1 MTTPKFSKKE
11 EEVIKYLLEGKSNK
25 QIAQKLSVSI
35 RTVEFH
41 LSNIYARLDTRSR
54 TETALKLTEINL
66 SKTAGKNT
74 SKVLR
79 DSTVVKKNIDV
90 DNGEN
95 PIRRRFTMK
104 NLLIGILVG
113 VLVTVLIIFTAS
125 YINESDGVA
134 TPTLSLETTIFK
146 NFTVISDTAGELRFT
161 VDYVY
166 NGDNGPIIFSAGCL
180 KNGQATCVPTDIYP
194 FELSGRGNG
203 QLVVSLGLYGPDKI
217 TTDQIFIAIFHR
229 DGIGQVYYQRFDY
242 IKQWAIVLPTPT
254 MVR

>member
-11 EEVIKYLLEGKSNK
+11 EEVINYLLEGMSNK
-25 QIAQKLSVSI
+25 QIAQKLRVSI

-54 TETALKLTEINL
+54 TETALKLTEMNL
-66 SKTAGKNT
+66 RKPAGENT
-74 SKVLR
+74 SGVLR
-79 DSTVVKKNIDV
+79 DSTVVGKNMHV

-95 PIRRRFTMK
+95 PLRRAFTMK
-104 NLLIGILVG
+104 NILIGILAG
-113 VLVTVLIIFTAS
+113 VLVTLLITFTAS
-125 YINESDGVA
+125 YINDNDGVA
-134 TPTLSLETTIFK
+134 TPTLELETNGFK
-146 NFTVISDTAGELRFT
+146 NFTIISNTAGELRFT

-166 NGDNGPIIFSAGCL
+166 NGDNGPIMFSAGCL
-180 KNGQATCVPTDIYP
+180 KSGQATCVPTDVYP

-217 TTDQIFIAIFHR
+217 TTDQIFIAMFHR
-229 DGIGQVYYQRFDY
+229 DGIGQVHYQRFDL
-242 IKQWAIVLPTPT
+242 IKQWTVVLPTPT